1 MPRRSF
7 SPGGAPEPEWS
18 VSAQLLCA
26 LTLHCGRRQR
36 RVRWTRQAA
45 PMQLPRIE
53 HLGRPVAHR
62 RRVVA
67 AGLSTYRVRT
77 AVATGRWQQ
86 PLPGVVVGHSG
97 PLTRLERWQA
107 ALEYGGPD
115 AVLSHRSALCAL
127 GARV

>member
-1 MPRRSF
+1 MPRPNF
-7 SPGGAPEPEWS
+7 SPGGAPEADWS
-18 VSAQLLCA
+18 VQAQLFCA

-36 RVRWTRQAA
+36 QVRFPGQAA
-45 PMQLPRIE
+45 PMQLPLIE

-77 AVATGRWQQ
+77 AVTTGRWQQ

-97 PLTRLERWQA
+97 PLTQLERWQA

-115 AVLSHRSALCAL
+115 AVLS
-127 GARV
+127 